1 MNNRDTLQN
10 NGQADGAEMLAS
22 LKRKEEQF
30 RILNSFAVSLIQI
43 TNIEDLAWYVAKEV
57 VGRLGFVDCVFY
69 EYDANQRVLVQRA
82 AIGEKNPEGRTI
94 LNPLDIPLGRG
105 VTGSVAKTGKPELI
119 DDVSTCADYVADIA
133 APGSEL
139 CVPLLYGREILG
151 VIDCEDPRI
160 GHFTDEH
167 LDVLLSVA
175 SLASSK
181 LAECRVL
188 RQLQGQAQ
196 VLSQVREA
204 VVVTDIRGNL
214 TECNDG
220 AAALF
225 GASREALI
233 GTNIAGLMANEGSWR
248 YDRANILHQI
258 GATGEWRGFLD
269 LKTDDGEPLT
279 VDASLTILTDEAGRR
294 TAVVGVA
301 RDVTDL
307 LRAER
312 AILEKNEAL
321 ERKQIELE
329 KALIEGEAARR
340 ANRAKDAFLANTSH
354 ELRTPLAGVIGM
366 IDLLGDEGL
375 TEKQQKLVETANVS
389 AHTLLTIIDDI
400 LDLAKMEAGTLSL
413 RASEFDPNDLVEKA
427 AATLRPAAE
436 MKGLSLNVH
445 LADNAPKCALGDASR
460 IRQVLFNLIGNAV
473 KFTDEGHVDVSMS
486 FRPDGPGVRMMLEVK
501 DTGPGFSASE
511 AEKIFGRFE
520 QLDGS
525 ATKSIG
531 GTGLGLSISRELA
544 HMMRG
549 TLEATGKPGVGATF
563 VLSVPLRPVEKAT
576 DDRAVSQATKPALA
590 AASRKL
596 KVLVAED
603 NNINQILIVKLLER
617 YDWELKLVSN
627 GLEAFEALD
636 EADDFDLILMDIR
649 MPVMDGVD
657 ATILIRRRRDAYAS
671 MPIIA
676 LTANTMENDKK
687 TYAEAGIDAVVG
699 KPVDRELLINT
710 IDDVLAAKHA
720 KAS

>member
-1 MNNRDTLQN
+1 
-10 NGQADGAEMLAS
+10 MLVS
-22 LKRKEEQF
+22 IKRKEEQF

-43 TNIEDLAWYVAKEV
+43 TNVEDLAWYVAKEV

-69 EYDANQRVLVQRA
+69 EYDAAHGVLVQRA

-119 DDVSTCADYVADIA
+119 DDVSKCADYVADIA
-133 APGSEL
+133 QAGSEL

-160 GHFTDEH
+160 GHFTEEH

-204 VVVTDIRGNL
+204 VVVTDVRGRL

-225 GASREALI
+225 GAPRETLI
-233 GTNIAGLMANEGSWR
+233 GTNIADLMANERGWR
-248 YDRANILHQI
+248 YDRVNILHQI
-258 GATGEWRGFLD
+258 SAAGEWRGFLD
-269 LKTDDGEPLT
+269 LKTKDGEALT
-279 VDASLTILTDEAGRR
+279 VDASLTMLRDDNGKRIS
-294 TAVVGVA
+294 VVGVA

-375 TEKQQKLVETANVS
+375 TPKQQKLVETANVS

-400 LDLAKMEAGTLSL
+400 LDLAKMEAGTLRL
-413 RASEFDPNDLVEKA
+413 RPSEFDPSDLIEKA

-436 MKGLSLNVH
+436 MKGLNLNVH
-445 LADNAPKCALGDASR
+445 LAHNAPQCVLGDESR

-473 KFTDEGHVDVSMS
+473 KFTDEGRVDVTMS
-486 FRPDGPGVRMMLEVK
+486 FRPDGPGVRMRLEVK
-501 DTGPGFSASE
+501 DTGAGFKQSDS
-511 AEKIFGRFE
+511 EKIFGRFE

-525 ATKSIG
+525 TTKSVA

-549 TLEATGKPGVGATF
+549 TLEASGEPGVGATF
-563 VLSVPLRPVEKAT
+563 VLSVPLRPVEKAGVV
-576 DDRAVSQATKPALA
+576 DDGAQAVKPPA
-590 AASRKL
+590 AAATRQL

-617 YDWELKLVSN
+617 YKWELKLVSN

-636 EADDFDLILMDIR
+636 EAEDFDLILMDIR
-649 MPVMDGVD
+649 MPVMDGVE
-657 ATILIRRRRDAYAS
+657 ATILVRRRRDAYAN

-676 LTANTMENDKK
+676 LTANTMESDKK
-687 TYAEAGIDAVVG
+687 AYAEAGIDAVVG

-710 IDDVLAAKHA
+710 IDNVLATRQA
-720 KAS
+720 KAG

>member
-1 MNNRDTLQN
+1 
-10 NGQADGAEMLAS
+10 MLAAI
-22 LKRKEEQF
+22 KRKEEQF

-43 TNIEDLAWYVAKEV
+43 TNVEDLAWYVAKEV
-57 VGRLGFVDCVFY
+57 VARLGFVDCVFY
-69 EYDANQRVLVQRA
+69 EFVASEGVLRQRA
-82 AIGEKNPEGRTI
+82 AIGDKNPEGRTI

-105 VTGSVAKTGKPELI
+105 VTGSVAKTGMPELI
-119 DDVSTCADYVADIA
+119 DDVSKCADYVADIA
-133 APGSEL
+133 EAGSEL

-151 VIDCEDPRI
+151 VIDCENPRI
-160 GHFTDEH
+160 GHFTEEH

-196 VLSQVREA
+196 ILSQVREA
-204 VVVTDIRGNL
+204 VVVTDVRGRL
-214 TECNDG
+214 VECNDG

-225 GASREALI
+225 GSTRESLI
-233 GTNIAGLMANEGSWR
+233 GTNIASLMANETSWR
-248 YDRANILHQI
+248 YDRVNILHQI
-258 GATGEWRGFLD
+258 SSAGEWRGFLD
-269 LKTDDGEPLT
+269 IKTEGGEGLT
-279 VDASLTILTDEAGRR
+279 VDASLTVLTDDEGRR
-294 TAVVGVA
+294 TSVVGVA

-375 TEKQQKLVETANVS
+375 TPKQQKLVETANVS

-413 RASEFDPNDLVEKA
+413 RPCEFSPSDLVEKA

-436 MKGLSLNVH
+436 MKGLKLNVH
-445 LADNAPKCALGDASR
+445 LADNAPNCVLGDESR

-473 KFTDEGHVDVSMS
+473 KFTDEGRVDVTMS
-486 FRPDGPGVRMMLEVK
+486 FRPDGPGVRMRLEVK
-501 DTGPGFSASE
+501 DTGVGFKASDS
-511 AEKIFGRFE
+511 EKIFGRFE

-525 ATKSIG
+525 ATKSVG
-531 GTGLGLSISRELA
+531 GTGLGLSISRELV

-549 TLEATGKPGVGATF
+549 TLEAKGVPGVGATF
-563 VLSVPLRPVEKAT
+563 TLSVPLRPVDNSGTVDENKQE
-576 DDRAVSQATKPALA
+576 VKPPVA
-590 AASRKL
+590 AATRRL

-617 YDWELKLVSN
+617 YNWELKLASN
-627 GLEAFEALD
+627 GREAFEALD

-649 MPVMDGVD
+649 MPVMDGVK
-657 ATILIRRRRDAYAS
+657 ATILIRRRRDAYANI
-671 MPIIA
+671 PIIA
-676 LTANTMENDKK
+676 LTANTMESDKK
-687 TYAEAGIDAVVG
+687 IYAEAGMDAVVG

-710 IDDVLAAKHA
+710 IDAVLSQRQTAD
-720 KAS
+720 